1 MHHPF
6 HNLPNSNET
15 STRRVADHA
24 LVPCAIEG
32 RWYRALFIAQF
43 IDFHEANGSHT
54 EGAGG
59 CPPIPALGTDVS
71 ELHHEGASA

>member
-1 MHHPF
+1 MHHPP

-32 RWYRALFIAQF
+32 RGYRALFIAQF
-43 IDFHEANGSHT
+43 IDFREANGSHT

-59 CPPIPALGTDVS
+59 CPPIPALGTNNSNVLS
-71 ELHHEGASA
+71 HG

>member
-1 MHHPF
+1 MHQPI

-32 RWYRALFIAQF
+32 RGYRTLFIAQF
-43 IDFHEANGSHT
+43 FDFREANGSHT
-54 EGAGG
+54 EGAGDR
-59 CPPIPALGTDVS
+59 PPIPVS
-71 ELHHEGASA
+71 GVKVSIHHGEAV